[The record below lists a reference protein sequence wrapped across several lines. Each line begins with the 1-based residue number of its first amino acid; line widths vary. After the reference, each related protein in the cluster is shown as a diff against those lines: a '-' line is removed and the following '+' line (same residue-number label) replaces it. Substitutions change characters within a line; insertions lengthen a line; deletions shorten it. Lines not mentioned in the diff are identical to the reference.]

1 MNSECQKQKRLQ
13 NFLNIYHFVEL
24 FTLIILLKKMFL
36 LSSTNDDARVKTLEG
51 VRLLE
56 FLTLF
61 SILTLAP
68 SFVDEIINIFL
79 AK

>member
-1 MNSECQKQKRLQ
+1 MSKTKTAPKFFKHIPFCRA
-13 NFLNIYHFVEL
+13 FHADHFA
-24 FTLIILLKKMFL
+24 KKMFL